1 MEKMKK
7 MKEMEKMKLPPDGQR
22 CCQTNGSLRCKNF
35 RMSHCAADGSV
46 PKTKFCEKHYNYA
59 KAYKMKKLLKK
70 NTSADGD
77 QDAGSRGL
85 KRRRKKVPGKDD
97 ETEIQQGA
105 TTDDTLLQFQKKVV
119 LAILGG
125 RGNMQKERKMA
136 GSLMKILL
144 VMLTQKILL
153 ATLWICWEWK
163 NWNWN
168 NDEMKWSS
176 EADML
181 SSFEQDPVL
190 LYL

>member
-105 TTDDTLLQFQKKVV
+105 TTDDTCGTGNIRRKRKHVER
-119 LAILGG
+119 AEDG
-125 RGNMQKERKMA
+125 RFVDEDSISYVDSENSVGD
-136 GSLMKILL
+136 LM
-144 VMLTQKILL
+144 
-153 ATLWICWEWK
+153 
-163 NWNWN
+163 
-168 NDEMKWSS
+168 
-176 EADML
+176 DML
-181 SSFEQDPVL
+181 GMEKLELEQRRNEMEF
-190 LYL
+190 